1 MDWFVFSS
9 AMYDHRAARARRTS
23 RNSPF
28 TTPFL
33 PWQGAAFNSYVYSIS
48 YCQFIHIGIFV
59 CVYIV
64 HNLLCASL
72 LFLVMISVFSIPPQP
87 QNTPRPTSSLLF
99 LPRNYR
105 TLLVILFVV
114 FFSFVSFLSRPWLL
128 LLLLLL
134 LLNPKRP
141 IIAVFWAQ
149 TLAL

>member
-1 MDWFVFSS
+1 VRFFVVS
-9 AMYDHRAARARRTS
+9 
-23 RNSPF
+23 
-28 TTPFL
+28 
-33 PWQGAAFNSYVYSIS
+33 
-48 YCQFIHIGIFV
+48 
-59 CVYIV
+59 
-64 HNLLCASL
+64 
-72 LFLVMISVFSIPPQP
+72 LVMISVFSIPPQP

-128 LLLLLL
+128 LLLL
-134 LLNPKRP
+134 NPKRP